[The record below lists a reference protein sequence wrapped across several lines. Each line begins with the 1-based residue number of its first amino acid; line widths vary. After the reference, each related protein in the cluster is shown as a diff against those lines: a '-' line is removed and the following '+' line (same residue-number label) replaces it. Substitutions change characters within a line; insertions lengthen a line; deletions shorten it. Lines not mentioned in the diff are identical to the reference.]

1 MENDSDPGAQTASS
15 SHLDGG
21 MSAYHGGPMPE
32 VLRRPDIRKRQ
43 ARLANVIAEAII
55 PRLLLIHQNAR
66 VAIDDARTFTP
77 DEIAEFG
84 KLTMAA
90 DNAAALAYFDRMR
103 ARGHSLDTLFVN
115 LLAPT
120 ARHLGELWDRDLCDF
135 IDVAIGV
142 ARLQELLTIFGAA
155 EDVPLID
162 LRHRAYLV
170 STPGEKHLFGVDMVA
185 KLMRGA
191 GWDVT
196 IGKGLSPTENARE
209 VARDWYG
216 VFGMTLS
223 GDAGLQEVGRT
234 IDAVRRSSLNRRI
247 GVMVGGPAFTGHPDL
262 AIQVGADA
270 VADDAPAAVILAAK
284 LLLVKAICED

>member
-1 MENDSDPGAQTASS
+1 MENDSDPSAHEGQPSI
-15 SHLDGG
+15 HHGG
-21 MSAYHGGPMPE
+21 MSSYHGASTPE

-66 VAIDDARTFTP
+66 ATIDSVRAFAP
-77 DEIAEFG
+77 EEIAEFG
-84 KLTMAA
+84 KLTFGA
-90 DNAAALAYFDRMR
+90 DSAAAGVYFEKMR
-103 ARGHSLDTLFVN
+103 ARGHSIDTLFVD

-135 IDVAIGV
+135 IDVTLGV

-155 EDVPLID
+155 EDIPLID

-170 STPGEKHLFGVDMVA
+170 STPSEKHLFGVDMVA

-191 GWDVT
+191 GWEVT
-196 IGKGLSPTENARE
+196 IGKGLSPRENASE
-209 VARDWYG
+209 VAHDWYG

-223 GDAGLQEVGRT
+223 ADAGLQDVART
-234 IDAVRRSSLNRRI
+234 IEAVRRASLNPRI
-247 GVMVGGPAFTGHPDL
+247 GVMVGGPAFNGHPDL

-270 VADDAPAAVILAAK
+270 VADDAPAAVILATK
-284 LLLVKAICED
+284 LLLVKAINSD

>member
-1 MENDSDPGAQTASS
+1 MENDSDPSAHEGQPAI
-15 SHLDGG
+15 HHGG
-21 MSAYHGGPMPE
+21 MSSYHGAPTPE

-66 VAIDDARTFTP
+66 ATIDSVRTFAP
-77 DEIAEFG
+77 EEIAEFG
-84 KLTMAA
+84 KLTFGA
-90 DNAAALAYFDRMR
+90 DSAAAGVYFEKMR
-103 ARGHSLDTLFVN
+103 ARGHSSDTLFVD

-135 IDVAIGV
+135 IDVTLGV

-155 EDVPLID
+155 EDIPLID

-170 STPGEKHLFGVDMVA
+170 STPSEKHLFGVDMVA

-191 GWDVT
+191 GWEVT
-196 IGKGLSPTENARE
+196 IGKGLSPVENASE

-223 GDAGLQEVGRT
+223 ADAGLQDVART
-234 IDAVRRSSLNRRI
+234 IEAVRRASLNRRI
-247 GVMVGGPAFTGHPDL
+247 GVMVGGPAFNGHPDL

-270 VADDAPAAVILAAK
+270 VADDAPAAVILATK
-284 LLLVKAICED
+284 LLLVKAINSD